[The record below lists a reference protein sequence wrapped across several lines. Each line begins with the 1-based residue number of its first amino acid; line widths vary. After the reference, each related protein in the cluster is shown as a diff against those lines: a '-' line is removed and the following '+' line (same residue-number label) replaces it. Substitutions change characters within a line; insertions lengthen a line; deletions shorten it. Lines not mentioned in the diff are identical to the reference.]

1 MSYLHYPRIHFLG
14 TFQAD
19 VPTVDNIELYHNP
32 DNFEPRFQRPMV
44 LPDKL
49 NGLWNPQGTGSFRLV
64 DCAVTS
70 LVRADGSSGAD
81 DPLVGAGLTEDDAG
95 VSAKLVDL
103 DVSDQQVSMIF
114 GLRVRLVDTTGAELL
129 RGDFEP
135 AAFDDLW
142 SRFDPGR
149 PGDLSAAYQSVLT
162 NVVWAE
168 RVASPLLAELRE
180 ATAAGL
186 LSVKF
191 TTDRAEIDPSSP
203 RITYGRVIGAIGP
216 CRTDEPHHFVAGRRL
231 RRQAGGTFHHAPCQ
245 VDTTSGVVSVDLAN
259 SLPLASSGG
268 PAAPAGPLHLAVLPA
283 DGVPRRIAPL
293 GPVDEEFLRSRAGIA
308 DARLTAPQLAAVGAN
323 RIAVVDAAAEP
334 VVLLAENADATL
346 VRADDPVFRLHP
358 GGAEATASTT
368 VHATRLGNPA
378 AGVVIAVGGPDRP
391 AGLDHPPLVTTD
403 ARGRAELAL
412 VGSDPGH
419 PHPFKDGRTFSVP
432 YGPAGAPAAGT
443 LHVLVTD
450 LYRAPEHPT
459 WVADVQP
466 ILQRY
471 ANLYPAM
478 RKVLDLSNYHHV
490 VRYREAIKY
499 SLNLPVT
506 HPNHMPVT
514 RALSPAKRDMIVRWL
529 DSGPRPP
536 VLRIDTPEA
545 LRAVLQQALL
555 VEQAVIPPYLCA
567 LFSLKPNRN
576 TEVAE
581 IIRGVVLEEMLH
593 MALVGN
599 LLNAVGGRPRIGR
612 PGFVPVYPGRL
623 PGPVLPDLEVRLRRC
638 SVEHIRDTFLAIE
651 QPQYPVVDGRRFT
664 GAVLDR
670 SRIEVADTGEL
681 LSASD
686 AELDGL
692 ATWFA
697 KAEYPTMT
705 IGWFYNQLARA
716 VIRLDRLLA
725 ERGGTLFTGDP
736 ARQVS
741 WPGAPGTLY
750 RVTDRH
756 TALLAIHEIIEQGEG
771 SPHEL
776 DADSAPVS
784 GELGHYYRFKEI
796 VEGRRLVRDDRG
808 EWVYE
813 GAPVP
818 FDPDE
823 VHPMVDDPDA
833 SLLPDGSRARAQ
845 ADVVNATYTKMLT
858 SLDRIFN
865 GNPHELTDVRGL
877 MYSLEVE
884 AGKLLELPSGLEPG
898 TVAGPAFQS
907 SAVPW

>member
-1 MSYLHYPRIHFLG
+1 M
-14 TFQAD
+14 
-19 VPTVDNIELYHNP
+19 PTVDNIELYHDPN
-32 DNFEPRFQRPMV
+32 NFEPRFQRPMV
-44 LPDKL
+44 LPGQL
-49 NGLWNPQGTGSFRLV
+49 NGMWNPLGTGSFRLV
-64 DCAVTS
+64 GCTVTS
-70 LVRADGSSGAD
+70 LVRADGSTGAD
-81 DPLVGAGLTEDDAG
+81 DPLIGGQVTEDDAR

-103 DVSDQQVSMIF
+103 DVNDQQVSMIF
-114 GLRVRLVDTTGAELL
+114 GLRVRLVDAAGAELF

-168 RVASPLLAELRE
+168 ETTHAPLAELRE
-180 ATAAGL
+180 ASAAGL

-216 CRTDEPHHFVAGRRL
+216 AGPDEPRHFVASRRL
-231 RRQAGGTFHHAPCQ
+231 RRQAGGTFNHAPCR

-259 SLPLASSGG
+259 SLPVATSGG
-268 PAAPAGPLHLAVLPA
+268 PVASVGPLHLAVLPP
-283 DGVPRRIAPL
+283 DGVPRRVAAL
-293 GPVDEEFLRSRAGIA
+293 GTVDEEFLESRAGIA
-308 DARLTAPQLAAVGAN
+308 DVRLTAEQVAAVVST
-323 RIAVVDAAAEP
+323 RIAVVDSAARP
-334 VVLLAENADATL
+334 VVLLAENADATML
-346 VRADDPVFRLHP
+346 RADDPVFRLHP

-368 VHATRLGNPA
+368 LHATRLGSPA
-378 AGVVIAVGGPDRP
+378 AGVEITLGGADETP
-391 AGLDHPPLVTTD
+391 GLDHPHLLTTD
-403 ARGRAELAL
+403 VRGRAEVTL
-412 VGSDPGH
+412 VGGDPG
-419 PHPFKDGRTFSVP
+419 PPGPFGDGRTFSVP
-432 YGPAGAPAAGT
+432 YGPVGSPVEGR
-443 LHVLVTD
+443 LHVLVTE
-450 LYRAPEHPT
+450 LYQAPEHPT

-466 ILQRY
+466 IFQRY

-478 RKVLDLSNYHHV
+478 RKVLDLSNHHDV
-490 VRYREAIKY
+490 VRYRDAIKY
-499 SLNLPVT
+499 ALSLPVA

-514 RALSPAKRDMIVRWL
+514 RALSPAKRDMVLRWL
-529 DSGPRPP
+529 DSGPVPA

-545 LRAVLQQALL
+545 LRSALQQALL

-576 TEVAE
+576 VEVAE
-581 IIRGVVLEEMLH
+581 IIRGVVRQEMLH

-638 SVEHIRDTFLAIE
+638 SVEHIRDVFLAIE
-651 QPQYPVVDGRRFT
+651 QPEHPIVDGRRFT

-681 LSASD
+681 LAASE

-692 ATWFA
+692 AAWFD

-716 VIRLDRLLA
+716 VIGLDRELA
-725 ERGGTLFTGDP
+725 QQGGTLFAGDP

-741 WPGAPGTLY
+741 WPGAPGTLF

-776 DADSAPVS
+776 DADTRPAS

-796 VEGRRLVRDDRG
+796 VEGRRLVRDHEGR
-808 EWVYE
+808 WVYE
-813 GAPVP
+813 GAPVR
-818 FDPDE
+818 FDPDD

-833 SLLPDGSRARAQ
+833 SLLQDGSRAKAQ

-858 SLDRIFN
+858 GLDRIFD
-865 GNPHELTDVRGL
+865 GNPQELADVQGL